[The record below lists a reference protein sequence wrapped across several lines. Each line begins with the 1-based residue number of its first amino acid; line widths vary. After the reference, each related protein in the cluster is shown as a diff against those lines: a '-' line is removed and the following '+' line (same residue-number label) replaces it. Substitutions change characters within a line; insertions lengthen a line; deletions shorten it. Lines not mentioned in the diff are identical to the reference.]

1 MDAEARLETERV
13 RLEPLREIDADELF
27 PLLDDLQ
34 LHTYTGGR
42 PATRDELRSRFRR
55 LESRRSPDS
64 SEEWLNWVVRDAET
78 DGAAG
83 TGQATIVGDRALI
96 AWVIAT
102 PWQGRGFA
110 TEAATALVSWLSA
123 DPSIASISAHIASG
137 HLASERVAENAGLSL
152 TDEVVEGERVWRL
165 EVRAR

>member
-13 RLEPLREIDADELF
+13 RLEPLRASDADELF
-27 PLLDDLQ
+27 PLLDDPQ

-42 PATRDELRSRFRR
+42 PATRDELVSRFRR

-64 SEEWLNWVVRDAET
+64 SEEWLNWVVRAGEA
-78 DGAAG
+78 GAAVG
-83 TGQATIVGDRALI
+83 TVQATITGDRALI

-110 TEAATALVSWLSA
+110 TESASALVSWLSA
-123 DPSIASISAHIASG
+123 DPSIASVSAHIAPG
-137 HLASERVAENAGLSL
+137 HLASEHVAEKAGLSL
-152 TDEVVEGERVWRL
+152 TEEEVDGERVWRL
-165 EVRAR
+165 AVRAR